1 MRRAARQLL
10 SGSQGSAFLATR
22 RHIAILEQYHSMRL
36 FGQSRAKVRLSDT
49 VSHFRNAVA
58 DGLTI
63 RVQES
68 LNDLRWTP
76 ATIWYEVIGQ
86 KRARAGRHGERK
98 RPA

>member
-1 MRRAARQLL
+1 
-10 SGSQGSAFLATR
+10 
-22 RHIAILEQYHSMRL
+22 MRL